1 MSRISEVA
9 VTGGVC
15 EGDYLTYKCPHTAD
29 SQKEHNWL
37 LYFLTELLK
46 NHSSG
51 SFKLPLNVAGTDYL
65 VVDRASITSI
75 TITLS

>member
-15 EGDYLTYKCPHTAD
+15 EGNLSLKCPHTAD
-29 SQKEHNWL
+29 SQNEHNWL
-37 LYFLTELLK
+37 LFFLTELLR

-65 VVDRASITSI
+65 VVDRASVTSI